1 MELPSDQVLDFAG
14 RRRKHKGQ
22 AVELGVHRGYRID
35 ATGRVLDGIMRLADD
50 EAKGEDELVL
60 VGELEQECGP
70 STGIRLDILK

>member
-35 ATGRVLDGIMRLADD
+35 AAGGVLDDIVRLADN

-70 STGIRLDILK
+70 STGFRLDILK